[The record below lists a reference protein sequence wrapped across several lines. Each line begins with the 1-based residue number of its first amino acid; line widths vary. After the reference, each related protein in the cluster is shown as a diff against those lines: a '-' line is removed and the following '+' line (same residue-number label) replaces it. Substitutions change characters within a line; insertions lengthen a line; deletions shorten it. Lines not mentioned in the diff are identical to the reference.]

1 MAAVMNDQDKRT
13 VESMCRCGL
22 ELEGVIAVFPAFP
35 REDVMAVYNSVK
47 GLGTGVDGK
56 PNVSIN
62 CS

>member
-1 MAAVMNDQDKRT
+1 MEA
-13 VESMCRCGL
+13 MCRCGL